1 METKTL
7 RNQIQKTLLKKGVIL
22 SIMGS
27 VVLVGG
33 GGLWY
38 TIHGYGAE
46 QKQANT
52 TITKTELPNGTF
64 VNVTVN
70 NILSGAQVAKSL
82 ESVESIESQGV
93 IAPKIAVTP
102 ITQSVQQ
109 LATQTLAPQPTIQ
122 DEKPHMLVVS
132 DSVDIADNTTNA
144 ISGTNTTIGTGEI
157 KGKLRAQ
164 KSPYIIFAGTF
175 LPATMVTPLNS
186 DNSGEIVATV
196 RNNVYDSTTGK
207 YLLIPQ
213 GSRLIGTYNHNIAYG
228 QNRLVAGWNR
238 VIYPNGTD
246 FPLRGQPGTD
256 LSGASGFSGDVDNH
270 WMQKFGT
277 SALMGLIFGGMTMAT
292 GNQATNPYQLS
303 AGATI
308 ASQVGAQM
316 SQAGLQVIQKGVNI
330 PPTIIIS
337 EGYKFNI
344 LTTADLVLKPYVY
357 TQRTEMR

>member
-1 METKTL
+1 MDAKTL
-7 RNQIQKTLLKKGVIL
+7 RDQIQKTLLKKGVIVG
-22 SIMGS
+22 IVGS

-52 TITKTELPNGTF
+52 TTTKTELPNGTF

-70 NILSGAQVAKSL
+70 NILDSAQVAKPVVL
-82 ESVESIESQGV
+82 TESQDV
-93 IAPKIAVTP
+93 IAPKLAVTP
-102 ITQSVQQ
+102 TTQSVQQ
-109 LATQTLAPQPTIQ
+109 LATQTLAQQTTVQ

-132 DSVDIADNTTNA
+132 GSIDVADNTTNA

-157 KGKLRAQ
+157 SSKLTAQ
-164 KSPYIIFAGTF
+164 KSPYTIFAGTF
-175 LPATMVTPLNS
+175 LPATMVSELNS

-228 QNRLVAGWNR
+228 QNRLMAGWNR
-238 VIYPNGTD
+238 VIYPNGTN
-246 FPLRGQPGTD
+246 FLLRGQPGTD
-256 LSGASGFSGDVDNH
+256 LSGASGFTGDVDNH

-277 SALMGLIFGGMTMAT
+277 SALMGLIFGGMTIAT

-303 AGATI
+303 AGATM

-337 EGYKFNI
+337 AGYKFNI
-344 LTTADLVLKPYVY
+344 LTTADLILKPYVY